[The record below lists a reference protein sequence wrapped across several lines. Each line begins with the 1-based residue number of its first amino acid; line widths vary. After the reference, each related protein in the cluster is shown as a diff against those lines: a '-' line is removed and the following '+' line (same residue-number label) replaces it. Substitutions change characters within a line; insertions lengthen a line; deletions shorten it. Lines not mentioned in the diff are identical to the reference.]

1 MAEANWFWAEGDKR
15 NGPVAPAAIAR
26 LVADG
31 KLGPDDLIWKEGMPD
46 WIPVRKV
53 PALMKFVKAPA
64 AVPTPVATVQRSTV
78 QQPIPVTATLE
89 GDQTLCPHCSAVNT
103 GGGQFCEACGMALP
117 QPYTPPRIVDST
129 TFATTVAGQQL
140 QTDEFTKVTKKASTA
155 LLWVAVIQSVVGGIL
170 LGVFAANGRID
181 RLLANPLSM
190 AVVVVAA
197 IFWGL
202 YVWSRRQ
209 PLPAAIV
216 GLVLYATLVVLNIV
230 NVISQASTSSTQFN
244 RGIGGTG
251 VGWLDIVIMAV
262 LSQAISAGLKL
273 RKMQATNTGPTA
285 Q

>member
-1 MAEANWFWAEGDKR
+1 
-15 NGPVAPAAIAR
+15 
-26 LVADG
+26 
-31 KLGPDDLIWKEGMPD
+31 
-46 WIPVRKV
+46 
-53 PALMKFVKAPA
+53 
-64 AVPTPVATVQRSTV
+64 
-78 QQPIPVTATLE
+78 
-89 GDQTLCPHCSAVNT
+89 
-103 GGGQFCEACGMALP
+103 MALP